1 MKTYFY
7 SVNFS
12 NGMYKGY
19 CFDAPN
25 SWWSDERV
33 RGWVADFER
42 ENNCR
47 AIKIKLD
54 WCE

>member
-12 NGMYKGY
+12 NGMHKSY

-25 SWWSDERV
+25 SWVSDERV
-33 RGWVADFER
+33 LGWIHEFEC

-47 AIKIKLD
+47 VTEIKLL